1 MSVIVPECVDQ
12 YACLAANINFNLEG
26 LRSGFWQLTIDG
38 LSWGAI
44 YALVA
49 VGYTLVFGVLRL
61 INFAHSEIFMLG
73 MFGTYFC
80 LDFILGF
87 TPSGNAYNKGILLT
101 VLYLGIAML
110 FAMLVSGSAAI
121 GLEAVAYRPLR
132 RRHARSLT
140 FLITAIGA
148 SFVMQ
153 EFVHFILPK
162 LLKGY
167 GGSNAQQPLI
177 LVQPKTQFTI
187 FGATVTNITLVIVAA
202 ALILAVL
209 TDLAINRTKF
219 GRGIR
224 AVAQDSTTATLMGVS
239 RERIIMMTFLL
250 GGLLAGAAAL
260 LYTLKVPQGIIYSGG
275 FLLGIKAFTAAVLG
289 GIGNLR
295 GALLGGLILGVMEN
309 YGQILFGTQ
318 WRDVIAFV
326 LLVLVLLLRP
336 TGILGESLGK
346 ARA

>member
-1 MSVIVPECVDQ
+1 MIHQCVDQ
-12 YACLAANINFNLEG
+12 FACQAANINFNVDG
-26 LRSGFWQLTIDG
+26 LLNGFWQLSIDG

-73 MFGTYFC
+73 MFGVYFC

-87 TPSGNAYNKGILLT
+87 TPSGNAYNKGVALT
-101 VLYLGIAML
+101 ILYLAIAMI
-110 FAMLVSGSAAI
+110 FAMLVSGLAAL

-132 RRHARSLT
+132 RRNARSLT
-140 FLITAIGA
+140 FLITAIGM
-148 SFVMQ
+148 SFVLQ
-153 EFVHFILPK
+153 EFVHFILPHII
-162 LLKGY
+162 KGY
-167 GGSNAQQPLI
+167 GGSNAQQPII
-177 LVQPKTQFTI
+177 LVQPKTQFTV
-187 FGATVTNITLVIVAA
+187 FGASVSNVTIVIVVAA
-202 ALILAVL
+202 TVLALL
-209 TDLAINRTKF
+209 TDIAINRTKF

-239 RERIIMMTFLL
+239 RERIIMMTFLI
-250 GGLLAGAAAL
+250 GGVLAGAASL
-260 LYTLKVPQGIIYSGG
+260 LYMLKVPQGIIYSGG
-275 FLLGIKAFTAAVLG
+275 FLLGIKAFSAAVLG

-295 GALLGGLILGVMEN
+295 GALLGGLLLGIMEN
-309 YGQILFGTQ
+309 YGQAVFGTQ
-318 WRDVIAFV
+318 WRDVVAFV
-326 LLVLVLLLRP
+326 LLVLVLLIRP

>member
-1 MSVIVPECVDQ
+1 MIHQCADQ
-12 YACLAANINFNLEG
+12 VACQAANINFNVDG
-26 LRSGFWQLTIDG
+26 LLNGFWQLTVDG

-73 MFGTYFC
+73 MFGAYFC
-80 LDFILGF
+80 LDYILGF
-87 TPSGNAYNKGILLT
+87 TPSGNAYNKGIGLT
-101 VLYLGIAML
+101 ILYLAIAMI
-110 FAMLVSGSAAI
+110 FAMLVSGSAAL
-121 GLEAVAYRPLR
+121 GLEAVVYRPLR
-132 RRHARSLT
+132 RRNARPLT
-140 FLITAIGA
+140 FLITAIGM
-148 SFVMQ
+148 SFVLQ
-153 EFVHFILPK
+153 EFVHFILPRII
-162 LLKGY
+162 KGY
-167 GGSNAQQPLI
+167 GGSNAQQPII

-187 FGATVTNITLVIVAA
+187 FGASVSNVTIVIIASAMVL
-202 ALILAVL
+202 ALL
-209 TDLAINRTKF
+209 TDIAINRTKF

-239 RERIIMMTFLL
+239 RERIIMTTFLI

-275 FLLGIKAFTAAVLG
+275 FLLGIKAFSAAVLG

-295 GALLGGLILGVMEN
+295 GALLGGLLLGVMEN
-309 YGQILFGTQ
+309 YGQAVFGTQ
-318 WRDVIAFV
+318 WRDVVAFV
-326 LLVLVLLLRP
+326 LLVLVLLIRP

>member
-1 MSVIVPECVDQ
+1 MTPDCIGQ
-12 YACLAANINFNLEG
+12 YVCTAANINFNVDNLVN
-26 LRSGFWQLTIDG
+26 GFGQLTIDG

-73 MFGTYFC
+73 MFGAYFA
-80 LDFILGF
+80 LDIILGF
-87 TPSGNAYNKGILLT
+87 TPSGTPYNKGIALT
-101 VLYLGIAML
+101 VLYLAIAML
-110 FAMLVSGSAAI
+110 VAMAVSGSAAV
-121 GLEAVAYRPLR
+121 GLEMVAYRPLR
-132 RRHARSLT
+132 KRNARPLT
-140 FLITAIGA
+140 FLITAIGM
-148 SFVMQ
+148 SFVLQ
-153 EFVHFILPK
+153 EFVHFVLPK
-162 LLKGY
+162 LIKGY
-167 GGSNAQQPLI
+167 GGSNAQQPII

-187 FGATVTNITLVIVAA
+187 FGATVSNVTIVIVVA
-202 ALILAVL
+202 ALVLALL
-209 TDLAINRTKF
+209 TDIAINRTKF

-224 AVAQDSTTATLMGVS
+224 AVAQDPTTATLMGVS
-239 RERIIMMTFLL
+239 RERVIMTTFLI

-260 LYTLKVPQGIIYSGG
+260 LYTLKLPQGIIYSGG
-275 FLLGIKAFTAAVLG
+275 FLLGIKAFSAAVLG

-309 YGQILFGTQ
+309 YGQALFGTQ
-318 WRDVIAFV
+318 WRDVVAFV
-326 LLVLVLLLRP
+326 LLVLVLLIRP